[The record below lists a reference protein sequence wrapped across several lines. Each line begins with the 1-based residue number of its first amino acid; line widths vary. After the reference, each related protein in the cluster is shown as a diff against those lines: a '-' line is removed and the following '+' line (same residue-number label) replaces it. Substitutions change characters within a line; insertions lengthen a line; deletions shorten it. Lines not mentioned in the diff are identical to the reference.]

1 MIFEAGQRILFVG
14 DSITDAGRARPVGQ
28 AGFGGLGNGYV
39 SLVHAMITAEFP
51 ELGLKF
57 INVGTSGNTV
67 RDLRSRWQTDV
78 LDLQPD
84 WVFVMIGI
92 NDIWRQMDSPTNLDA
107 PVTVGEYAAT
117 LKDLV
122 TEAAQIAKGV
132 FILPAFFM
140 EPQREDPMRKLTDTF
155 RTAAETVAAE
165 TGAGLIYVQP
175 AFDRFLQ
182 HRHSAS
188 LAWDRVHPDPVGCM
202 LIATEIVHTI
212 KSD

>member
-67 RDLRSRWQTDV
+67 RDLRARWQTDV

-92 NDIWRQMDSPTNLDA
+92 NDIWRQMDSPTNLDS

-117 LKDLV
+117 LKELV
-122 TEAAQIAKGV
+122 LEASEVAKGV

-155 RTAAETVAAE
+155 RTAAETVATE

-182 HRHSAS
+182 YRHSAS
-188 LAWDRVHPDPVGCM
+188 LAWDRVHPDPVGCV
-202 LIATEIVHTI
+202 LIANEIVHVI
-212 KSD
+212 KGG